1 MSEPEPEPETTRG
14 LAPMC
19 GAAGIE
25 RVHCQQLAAASP
37 VAAGRFCADYSRV
50 DGAGDRRAVVIDGL
64 TGEWGAAGRW
74 GSDCL
79 RERYGDCRVEVVEVS
94 DDEGAAVGADDEAT
108 TLPLGRVLDCIAG
121 GASSPYVFEP
131 DFAKALPG
139 IGDDYTVP
147 SGYFDDDVLH
157 VLGAVEPTAL
167 AEEEAL
173 TLQPEDCSDF
183 GAPDYQW
190 FLLGGLG
197 SGSEVHQDPPH
208 MSSWNAC
215 VLGCKRWAFIDP
227 SCPATAAE
235 IRGCQRSSSGMPAEQ
250 WFRTVLPPLFAKYP
264 EHVREFLQP
273 AGTLVYFPPFVWHCV
288 LNTGE
293 YNAAVTQS
301 YIARRDFDMV
311 LDKARALHAAA
322 CEGDG
327 VDGVAVVPQSVAALV
342 DKEFGFESI
351 QRTRAWI
358 AAVEASDA

>member
-1 MSEPEPEPETTRG
+1 MSEPDPEPSRD

-25 RVHCQQLAAASP
+25 RWHCQQL
-37 VAAGRFCADYSRV
+37 AAGRFCADYSRV

-64 TGEWGAAGRW
+64 TGDWGARGSW

-79 RERYGDCRVEVVEVS
+79 RERYGGCSVEVS
-94 DDEGAAVGADDEAT
+94 DDEEATVGADDEA

-139 IGDDYTVP
+139 LVDDYAVP
-147 SGYFDDDVLH
+147 TGYFDDDVLH
-157 VLGAVEPTAL
+157 LLGAVEPTAL
-167 AEEEAL
+167 AEEEAS
-173 TLQPEDCSDF
+173 TLQPEDSSDF

-235 IRGCQRSSSGMPAEQ
+235 IRGCGAEPTHSQEAAVPMPAEQ
-250 WFRTVLPPLFAKYP
+250 WFRTVLPALFAKYP

-273 AGTLVYFPPFVWHCV
+273 AGTLVYFPPFVWHAV
-288 LNTGE
+288 LNVGE

-311 LDKARALHAAA
+311 LDKARGLHAAA
-322 CEGDG
+322 CEGAG
-327 VDGVAVVPQSVAALV
+327 VDGMAVVPQSVAALV

-351 QRTRAWI
+351 PRTRAWI
-358 AAVEASDA
+358 AAVEASVI